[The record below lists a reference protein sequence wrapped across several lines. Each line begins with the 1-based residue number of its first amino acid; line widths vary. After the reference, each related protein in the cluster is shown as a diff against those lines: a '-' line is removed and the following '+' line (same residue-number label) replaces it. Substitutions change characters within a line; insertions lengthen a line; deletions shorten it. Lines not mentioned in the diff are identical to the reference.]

1 MVVARMIPNATSLAD
16 LPPRAAFA
24 LPITIIREAG
34 ITAWLV
40 EDQSVPVVSINW
52 AWPGGSAF
60 DPQGHEGE
68 MGLAAAMLTE
78 GAGDM
83 NNIAFADAARDAGVS
98 VSFGVGRDS
107 TSGSL
112 RALKDA
118 LPEALRLARL
128 AMSEPR
134 LDASALDRLRARAIV
149 GARQALETPRGIAS
163 RAFWAAAYPG
173 HPAGRSASP
182 ESYVAIPA
190 ASLVDALT
198 RQFRREGLWL
208 AAAGAITEAELRAT
222 IRALFGTLPRGTPP
236 ALPWLP
242 PLAPFGRVVVEKVAP
257 QSAVQFGQD
266 GPLPTDP
273 VWEATQVALRIL
285 GGGGFS
291 SRLMRLIREERGL
304 TYGIGAGMD
313 VLFGRGIVVGQ
324 ASTDNRNA
332 GDMLALLQQSWA
344 AMANDGPTDEELS
357 EAVDF
362 LNGSLPLSFSDS
374 RRIAGGLLSLLQNNR
389 TPEWLAGRPAR
400 LSALTRAD
408 VAAAA
413 RRFGQSPLS
422 VVVAGQPIGL

>member
-1 MVVARMIPNATSLAD
+1 MIPNATSLAD
-16 LPPRAAFA
+16 LPPRAPFA
-24 LPITIIREAG
+24 LPIKIIQEAG

-40 EDQSVPVVSINW
+40 EDPSVPVVSINW

-60 DPQGHEGE
+60 DPVGQEGL
-68 MGLAAAMLTE
+68 MAMATAMLSE
-78 GAGDM
+78 GAGDLD
-83 NNIAFADAARDAGVS
+83 NVAFADAARDAGIS
-98 VSFGVGRDS
+98 IGFGVGRDN

-112 RALKDA
+112 RALSDA
-118 LPEALRLARL
+118 LPEAIRLTRL
-128 AMSEPR
+128 AMTAPR

-163 RAFWAAAYPG
+163 RAFWAAGFPG
-173 HPAGRSASP
+173 HPAGRASSP
-182 ESYVAIPA
+182 ESFAAIPA
-190 ASLVDALT
+190 TALPEALG
-198 RQFRREGLWL
+198 RQFHRQGLLL

-222 IRALFGTLPRGTPP
+222 IRELFSTLPAGTPP
-236 ALPWLP
+236 ALPALP
-242 PLAPFGRVVVEKVAP
+242 PLTLFGRQVVEKAAP

-273 VWEATQVALRIL
+273 LWEPTQVALRIL

-313 VLFGRGIVVGQ
+313 VLFGHGVIVGQ

-332 GDMLALLQQSWA
+332 PEMLALLQQSWTG
-344 AMANDGPTDEELS
+344 MANDGPTAEELS

-362 LNGSLPLSFSDS
+362 LNGSLPLQFSDS
-374 RRIAGGLLSLLQNNR
+374 RRIAAGLLSLMQNNR
-389 TPEWLAGRPAR
+389 TPAWLAGRPAR

-413 RRFGQSPLS
+413 RRFGASPLA